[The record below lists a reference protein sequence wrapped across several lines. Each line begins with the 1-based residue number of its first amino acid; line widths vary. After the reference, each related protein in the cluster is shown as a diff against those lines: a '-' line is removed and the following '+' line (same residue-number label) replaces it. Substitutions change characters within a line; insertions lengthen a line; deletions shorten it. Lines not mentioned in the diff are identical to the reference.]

1 MIFFD
6 LDDTLLDHESAA
18 RAGATEFF
26 ETYRSSFTEDLESF
40 IARWER
46 VAEKY
51 FQSNSPIQ
59 YSLTEQRRMRV
70 RELFSTTLSDEEAD
84 ARFETYLDTYE
95 LSWKLYPDAIPCL
108 NEFKG
113 RKLGLITNGEGE
125 QQRLK
130 IKKLGLDPYFST
142 VIISREVDC
151 AKPSKA
157 IFELAVKQAG
167 VPINDCVYVG
177 DRLQVDAIASQQAGM
192 KGIWLDRKGKGNGKE
207 IEVPVIKSLMELSK
221 LLQ

>member
-26 ETYRSSFTEDLESF
+26 ETYRSSFTEDLEGF
-40 IARWER
+40 IARWEK

-130 IKKLGLDPYFST
+130 IKKLGLDPYLST

-157 IFELAVKQAG
+157 IFELAAKQADIA
-167 VPINDCVYVG
+167 INECVYVG

-192 KGIWLDRKGKGNGKE
+192 KGIWLNRKGKEVGKE
-207 IEVPVIKSLMELSK
+207 IEVLVINSLMELPK
-221 LLQ
+221 LLR